1 MGYIYKGEQAR
12 DMERYYGLLKE
23 IKYFEQ
29 ERVDKDIKNTYK
41 NKELYR
47 LFWILQEQLYRG
59 GMI

>member
-29 ERVDKDIKNTYK
+29 ERIDKDIKHVYK

-47 LFWILQEQLYRG
+47 LFWILQEQLYRE

>member
-23 IKYFEQ
+23 IDYFEE
-29 ERVDKDIKNTYK
+29 EREAKDPKNYFK
-41 NKELYR
+41 NKELVR
-47 LFWILQEQLYRG
+47 LFWKLEAKLYME

>member
-29 ERVDKDIKNTYK
+29 ERIDKDIKNTYK

-47 LFWILQEQLYRG
+47 LFWILQEQLYRR

>member
-1 MGYIYKGEQAR
+1 MRYIYKGEQAR

-47 LFWILQEQLYRG
+47 LFWILQEQLYRE

>member
-23 IKYFEQ
+23 IKYFEE
-29 ERVDKDIKNTYK
+29 ERVDKDIKNVYR

-47 LFWILQEQLYRG
+47 LFWILQEQLYRE

>member
-41 NKELYR
+41 NKELYK

>member
-23 IKYFEQ
+23 IAYFEQ
-29 ERVDKDIKNTYK
+29 GRVDKDIKNTYK

-47 LFWILQEQLYRG
+47 LFWILQEQLYG
-59 GMI
+59 EGMI

>member
-12 DMERYYGLLKE
+12 DMERYYGLSKE

-29 ERVDKDIKNTYK
+29 ERVDKDIRNIYK

-47 LFWILQEQLYRG
+47 IFWILQEQLYRE

>member
-23 IKYFEQ
+23 IKYFE
-29 ERVDKDIKNTYK
+29 EKRIDKDIKNTYK

-47 LFWILQEQLYRG
+47 IFWILQEQLYRE

>member
-12 DMERYYGLLKE
+12 DVERYYGLLKE

-29 ERVDKDIKNTYK
+29 ERVGKDIKNTYK

-47 LFWILQEQLYRG
+47 LYWILQEQLYRE

>member
-1 MGYIYKGEQAR
+1 MWYIYKGEQAR

-29 ERVDKDIKNTYK
+29 ERVDKDIKNVYK

-47 LFWILQEQLYRG
+47 LFWTLQEQLYRG

>member
-23 IKYFEQ
+23 IGYFEK
-29 ERVDKDIKNTYK
+29 ERIDKDIKNAYK

-47 LFWILQEQLYRG
+47 LFWILQEQLYRE

>member
-1 MGYIYKGEQAR
+1 MRYIYKGEQAR

-29 ERVDKDIKNTYK
+29 ERIDKDIKNTYK

-47 LFWILQEQLYRG
+47 LFWILQEQLYRR

>member
-12 DMERYYGLLKE
+12 NMERDYGLLKE
-23 IKYFEQ
+23 ITYFEQ

-47 LFWILQEQLYRG
+47 LFWILQEQLYRE

>member
-12 DMERYYGLLKE
+12 NMERYYGLLKE
-23 IKYFEQ
+23 IKYFER

-47 LFWILQEQLYRG
+47 LFWILQEQLYREE
-59 GMI
+59 MI

>member
-29 ERVDKDIKNTYK
+29 ERVDKNIKNTYK

-47 LFWILQEQLYRG
+47 LFWILQEQLYREE
-59 GMI
+59 MI

>member
-23 IKYFEQ
+23 IAYFEQ

-47 LFWILQEQLYRG
+47 LFWILQEQLYREG
-59 GMI
+59 VI

>member
-23 IKYFEQ
+23 IGYFEK
-29 ERVDKDIKNTYK
+29 EREAKDPKNYYK
-41 NKELYR
+41 NKELVK
-47 LFWILQEQLYRG
+47 LFWKLEKQLYRE

>member
-23 IKYFEQ
+23 IRYFER
-29 ERVDKDIKNTYK
+29 ERVDKDIKNVYK

-47 LFWILQEQLYRG
+47 LFWILQEQLYRE

>member
-23 IKYFEQ
+23 IAYFEQ

-47 LFWILQEQLYRG
+47 LFWILQEQLYRE

>member
-23 IKYFEQ
+23 IKYFEKK
-29 ERVDKDIKNTYK
+29 RVDKVIKNTYK

-47 LFWILQEQLYRG
+47 IFWILQEQLYRE

>member
-12 DMERYYGLLKE
+12 DMERYYGLLRE

-47 LFWILQEQLYRG
+47 LFWKLEAKLYME

>member
-23 IKYFEQ
+23 IKYFE
-29 ERVDKDIKNTYK
+29 EKRVNKDIKNTYK

-47 LFWILQEQLYRG
+47 LFWILQEQLYRE

>member
-23 IKYFEQ
+23 IEYFEQ
-29 ERVDKDIKNTYK
+29 ERVDKDIKNVYK

-47 LFWILQEQLYRG
+47 LFWILQEQLYRE
-59 GMI
+59 GMV

>member
-1 MGYIYKGEQAR
+1 MGWIWKGTQAR

-23 IKYFEQ
+23 IEYFEQ
-29 ERVDKDIKNTYK
+29 ERVDKDIKNVYK

-47 LFWILQEQLYRG
+47 LFWILQEQLYRE

>member
-1 MGYIYKGEQAR
+1 MGWIWKGTQAR

-23 IKYFEQ
+23 ITYFEQ

-47 LFWILQEQLYRG
+47 LFWILQEQLYRE

>member
-29 ERVDKDIKNTYK
+29 ERVDKDIKNVCK

-47 LFWILQEQLYRG
+47 LFWILQEQLYRE

>member
-12 DMERYYGLLKE
+12 NIERDYGLLKE

-29 ERVDKDIKNTYK
+29 ERVDKDIKNAYK
-41 NKELYR
+41 NKELFR
-47 LFWILQEQLYRG
+47 IFWNLQEQLYKE

>member
-1 MGYIYKGEQAR
+1 MGWIYKGTQAR

-47 LFWILQEQLYRG
+47 LFWILQEQLYREE
-59 GMI
+59 MI

>member
-23 IKYFEQ
+23 IAYFEQ
-29 ERVDKDIKNTYK
+29 EREAKDP
-41 NKELYR
+41 R
-47 LFWILQEQLYRG
+47 LFWKLEEQLYRE

>member
-23 IKYFEQ
+23 IGYFEK

-47 LFWILQEQLYRG
+47 LFWMLQEQLYRE